1 MPGRSNRSY
10 APSADVT
17 ARKRAK
23 LLLRGRPVAPPL
35 LCPLVVAQAAAI
47 DALPIPQFLTDPTKL
62 CNGLR
67 TLSEALAMDVIVTA
81 DGRPEL
87 ITDGVQAAAAV
98 EATRRLAATADAAL
112 AAALPGPGRGGDPLP
127 LARAF
132 LQAGTNLLLLV
143 EERPLP
149 AGSGAAWQV
158 AANTVANVARFHQA
172 LPVVVLAGG
181 AADAAAGPRG
191 AVVCV
196 PDPAAGQGLALAADP
211 AAWTAPAEGA
221 PVVTTLGPVAGGF
234 AAVKEAV
241 GRLTG

>member
-1 MPGRSNRSY
+1 M
-10 APSADVT
+10 T
-17 ARKRAK
+17 ARTRAK
-23 LLLRGRPVAPPL
+23 LLLRGRPVAPAL
-35 LCPLVVAQAAAI
+35 VCPLVVAQAAEI
-47 DALPIPQFLTDPTKL
+47 DALPVARFLADPTKL

-67 TLSEALAMDVIVTA
+67 MLSEALRTDVIVTA
-81 DGRPEL
+81 DGRPGL
-87 ITDGVQAAAAV
+87 LTDGVQAAAAV
-98 EATRRLAATADAAL
+98 EATRRLAASVADVAL
-112 AAALPGPGRGGDPLP
+112 AAALPGPGRGDDPLP

-132 LQAGTNLLLLV
+132 LEAGANLLLLV

-149 AGSGAAWQV
+149 AGSGAAWQ
-158 AANTVANVARFHQA
+158 AAATTVANVARFHQA
-172 LPVVVLAGG
+172 VPVVVLAGG
-181 AADAAAGPRG
+181 AAAGPRG

-241 GRLTG
+241 GRLTE

>member
-1 MPGRSNRSY
+1 M
-10 APSADVT
+10 T
-17 ARKRAK
+17 ARQRAK

-35 LCPLVVAQAAAI
+35 LCPLAVAQAAEI
-47 DALPIPQFLTDPTKL
+47 DARPLPQFLTDPTKL

-67 TLSEALAMDVIVTA
+67 TLYEALGTDVIVTA

-87 ITDGVQAAAAV
+87 VTDRDQAAAAV
-98 EATRRLAATADAAL
+98 EATRRLSATAVDAAL
-112 AAALPGPGRGGDPLP
+112 AAALPGPGRGGDLVP

-132 LQAGTNLLLLV
+132 LEAGANLLLLV
-143 EERPLP
+143 EEQPLP
-149 AGSGAAWQV
+149 AGSGVTWWAA
-158 AANTVANVARFHQA
+158 ATTVANVARFHQA
-172 LPVVVLAGG
+172 VPVAVLAGG

-211 AAWTAPAEGA
+211 AAWTASAEGA

>member
-1 MPGRSNRSY
+1 
-10 APSADVT
+10 VT
-17 ARKRAK
+17 ARTRAK
-23 LLLRGRPVAPPL
+23 LLLRGRPVAPAL
-35 LCPLVVAQAAAI
+35 VCPLVVAQAAEI
-47 DALPIPQFLTDPTKL
+47 DALPVARFLADPTKL

-67 TLSEALAMDVIVTA
+67 MLSEALRTDVIVTA
-81 DGRPEL
+81 DGRPGL
-87 ITDGVQAAAAV
+87 LTDGVQAAAAV
-98 EATRRLAATADAAL
+98 EATRRLAASVADVAL
-112 AAALPGPGRGGDPLP
+112 AAALPGPGRGDDPLP

-132 LQAGTNLLLLV
+132 LEAGANQLLLV

-149 AGSGAAWQV
+149 AGSRAAWQAV
-158 AANTVANVARFHQA
+158 ATTVANVARFHQA
-172 LPVVVLAGG
+172 VPVVVLAGG

-211 AAWTAPAEGA
+211 AAWRAPAEGA

-241 GRLTG
+241 GRLTE

>member
-1 MPGRSNRSY
+1 
-10 APSADVT
+10 
-17 ARKRAK
+17 
-23 LLLRGRPVAPPL
+23 VAPAL
-35 LCPLVVAQAAAI
+35 VCPLVVAQAAEI
-47 DALPIPQFLTDPTKL
+47 DAWPVPQFLTDPTKL

-67 TLSEALAMDVIVTA
+67 MLSEALGTDVIVTA

-87 ITDGVQAAAAV
+87 LTDGVQAAAAV
-98 EATRRLAATADAAL
+98 EATRRLAASVADVAL
-112 AAALPGPGRGGDPLP
+112 AAALPGPRRGGDPLP

-132 LQAGTNLLLLV
+132 LEAGANLLLLV

-149 AGSGAAWQV
+149 AGSRAAWQAV
-158 AANTVANVARFHQA
+158 ATTVANVARFHQA
-172 LPVVVLAGG
+172 VPVVVLAGG
-181 AADAAAGPRG
+181 AAAGPRG

-241 GRLTG
+241 GRLTE

>member
-1 MPGRSNRSY
+1 
-10 APSADVT
+10 VT
-17 ARKRAK
+17 ARTRAK
-23 LLLRGRPVAPPL
+23 LLLRGRPVAPAL
-35 LCPLVVAQAAAI
+35 VCPLVVAQAAEI
-47 DALPIPQFLTDPTKL
+47 DARPVARFLADPTKL

-67 TLSEALAMDVIVTA
+67 MLSEALGTDVIVTA
-81 DGRPEL
+81 DGRPGL
-87 ITDGVQAAAAV
+87 LTDVVQAAAAV
-98 EATRRLAATADAAL
+98 EATRRLAVSVADVAL

-132 LQAGTNLLLLV
+132 LEAGANLLLLV

-149 AGSGAAWQV
+149 AGSGAAWR
-158 AANTVANVARFHQA
+158 AAATTVANVARFHQA
-172 LPVVVLAGG
+172 VPVVVLAGG

-196 PDPAAGQGLALAADP
+196 PDPAAGQGLALAAEP
-211 AAWTAPAEGA
+211 AAWTVPAEGA

-241 GRLTG
+241 GRLTE

>member
-1 MPGRSNRSY
+1 M
-10 APSADVT
+10 APALV
-17 ARKRAK
+17 
-23 LLLRGRPVAPPL
+23 
-35 LCPLVVAQAAAI
+35 CPLVVAQAAEI
-47 DALPIPQFLTDPTKL
+47 DALPVARFLADPTKL

-67 TLSEALAMDVIVTA
+67 MLSEALRTDVIVTA

-87 ITDGVQAAAAV
+87 LTDGVQAAAAV
-98 EATRRLAATADAAL
+98 EATRRLAASVADVAL

-132 LQAGTNLLLLV
+132 LEAGANLLLLV
-143 EERPLP
+143 EEQPLP
-149 AGSGAAWQV
+149 AGSGATWRA

-172 LPVVVLAGG
+172 VPVVVLAGG

-211 AAWTAPAEGA
+211 AAWRAPAEGA

-241 GRLTG
+241 GRLTE

>member
-1 MPGRSNRSY
+1 
-10 APSADVT
+10 
-17 ARKRAK
+17 
-23 LLLRGRPVAPPL
+23 VAPAL
-35 LCPLVVAQAAAI
+35 LCPLVVAQAAEI
-47 DALPIPQFLTDPTKL
+47 DARPVPQFLTDPTKL

-67 TLSEALAMDVIVTA
+67 MLSEALGTDVIVTA

-87 ITDGVQAAAAV
+87 LTDGVQAAAAV
-98 EATRRLAATADAAL
+98 EATRRLAALVADVAL

-132 LQAGTNLLLLV
+132 LEAGANLLLLV

-149 AGSGAAWQV
+149 AGSGATWQ
-158 AANTVANVARFHQA
+158 AAATTVANVARFHQA
-172 LPVVVLAGG
+172 VPVVVLAGG

-196 PDPAAGQGLALAADP
+196 PDPVAGQGLALAADP

-241 GRLTG
+241 GRLTE

>member
-1 MPGRSNRSY
+1 
-10 APSADVT
+10 VT
-17 ARKRAK
+17 ARTRAK
-23 LLLRGRPVAPPL
+23 LLLRGRPVAPAL
-35 LCPLVVAQAAAI
+35 VCPLVVAQAAEI
-47 DALPIPQFLTDPTKL
+47 DALPVARFLADPTKL

-67 TLSEALAMDVIVTA
+67 MLSEALRTDVIVTA
-81 DGRPEL
+81 DGRPGL
-87 ITDGVQAAAAV
+87 LTDGVQAAAAV
-98 EATRRLAATADAAL
+98 EATRRLAASVADVAL
-112 AAALPGPGRGGDPLP
+112 AAALPGPGRGDDPLP

-132 LQAGTNLLLLV
+132 LEAGANLLLLV

-149 AGSGAAWQV
+149 AGSGAAWQ
-158 AANTVANVARFHQA
+158 AAATTVANVVRFHQA
-172 LPVVVLAGG
+172 VPVVVLAGG
-181 AADAAAGPRG
+181 AAAGPRG

-241 GRLTG
+241 GRLTE

>member
-1 MPGRSNRSY
+1 M
-10 APSADVT
+10 T
-17 ARKRAK
+17 ARTRAK
-23 LLLRGRPVAPPL
+23 LLLRGRPVAPAL
-35 LCPLVVAQAAAI
+35 VCPLVVAQAAEI
-47 DALPIPQFLTDPTKL
+47 DARPVARFLADPTKL

-67 TLSEALAMDVIVTA
+67 MLSEALGTDVIVTA
-81 DGRPEL
+81 DGRPGL
-87 ITDGVQAAAAV
+87 LTDVVQAAAAV
-98 EATRRLAATADAAL
+98 EATRRLAVSVADVAL

-132 LQAGTNLLLLV
+132 LEAGANLLLLV

-149 AGSGAAWQV
+149 AGSGAAWR
-158 AANTVANVARFHQA
+158 AAATTVANVARFHQA
-172 LPVVVLAGG
+172 VPVVVLAGG

-211 AAWTAPAEGA
+211 AAWTVPAEGA

-241 GRLTG
+241 GRLTE

>member
-1 MPGRSNRSY
+1 
-10 APSADVT
+10 
-17 ARKRAK
+17 
-23 LLLRGRPVAPPL
+23 VAPAL
-35 LCPLVVAQAAAI
+35 VCPLVVAQAAEI
-47 DALPIPQFLTDPTKL
+47 DARPVPQFLTDPTKL

-67 TLSEALAMDVIVTA
+67 MLSEALGTDVIVTA

-87 ITDGVQAAAAV
+87 LTDGVQAAAAV
-98 EATRRLAATADAAL
+98 EATRRLAASVADVAL

-132 LQAGTNLLLLV
+132 LEAGANLLLLV

-149 AGSGAAWQV
+149 AGSGAAWR
-158 AANTVANVARFHQA
+158 AAATTVANVARFHQA
-172 LPVVVLAGG
+172 VPVVVLAGG

-211 AAWTAPAEGA
+211 AAWTVPAEGA

-241 GRLTG
+241 GRLTE